1 MSVRRILLFL
11 SVMILL
17 GGYCSE
23 TSLAAVLT
31 FTTAITITEW
41 PIVTPS
47 LDYISTPN
55 PALIHLSTPN
65 RMPTATPTPG
75 RVAELG
81 VNVHQQSRNG
91 GGKAKGSE
99 VEVGKRATAA
109 HNLSLKQS
117 PVLDVDPTSRR
128 LCFFLEKCN
137 LKNENWPVDNEKIQT
152 QMRQQW
158 RKSNLNKQNKTM
170 VLPVISDR
178 QDLPLS
184 CEASAAGMLAEAFAK
199 KYGVSLP
206 HGYKSWEDYLIKTV
220 PRDENP
226 HHGFRGSITGK
237 QGFDDYGIYA
247 EPVAE
252 ALKKVGIPAKVR
264 WNLSYDEVAD
274 EIKRGYGVVIWVSYW
289 KSLITREQYDD
300 RYNEEFTLV
309 GGEHTV
315 VVYGVRYAPNTPHGW
330 EFFVADPLSGSYI
343 SREFSRWKY
352 FNNSGLAIGPLIN
365 VGENATQS
373 VPQHSAALGKM
384 ESTGA
389 RRRRYDEH
397 HARKWLHCITNPF

>member
-1 MSVRRILLFL
+1 MSVRRMLLLL

-41 PIVTPS
+41 PITPS
-47 LDYISTPN
+47 LDYTSTPD
-55 PALIHLSTPN
+55 PAFIHLSPQN
-65 RMPTATPTPG
+65 RMPTVTPTPG
-75 RVAELG
+75 LVAELG
-81 VNVHQQSRNG
+81 ANVHQQSKNS
-91 GGKAKGSE
+91 GGKAEGDE
-99 VEVGKRATAA
+99 VEAGKRATAA
-109 HNLSLKQS
+109 YNLSLKQS
-117 PVLDVDPTSRR
+117 SILDVDPTSRR
-128 LCFFLEKCN
+128 LCFFLEKYS
-137 LKNENWPVDNEKIQT
+137 LKNENCHVDNKKTQT
-152 QMRQQW
+152 QMHQQW
-158 RKSNLNKQNKTM
+158 RKANLNKQNKIM
-170 VLPVISDR
+170 VLPVKPDR

-206 HGYKSWEDYLIKTV
+206 RGYKSWEDYLIKTV

-226 HHGFRGSITGK
+226 HHGFRGNITGK
-237 QGFDDYGIYA
+237 QGLDDYGIYA

-252 ALKKVGIPAKVR
+252 ALNKVGIPAKVR
-264 WNLSYDEVAD
+264 WNLSYDEVAA

-289 KSLITREQYDD
+289 KSLVTREQYDD
-300 RYNEEFTLV
+300 RYNEKFTLV

-315 VVYGVRYAPNTPHGW
+315 VVYGVRHAPNAPHGW

-365 VGENATQS
+365 VGTNAIRG
-373 VPQHSAALGKM
+373 VPQHGADLGKM
-384 ESTGA
+384 ESTTN
-389 RRRRYDEH
+389 RRHRHDEH
-397 HARKWLHCITNPF
+397 HAMKWLHCMTNPF